1 MSFLEVF
8 RVFLHL
14 GLTSFGGPVAHI
26 GFFRNEFVSRR
37 QWVTDEQFAAWL
49 ALSQFMPGPA
59 SSQLGF
65 LIGLHRAGFRGALA
79 AWVGFTLPS
88 AIVLVALALF
98 GLQIAT
104 PWSLALVQGLK
115 LVAVAIVAQ
124 AVWGMWST
132 ICRQTSTRIIALLG
146 FALSMWLAGWVGQIG
161 AILGGAILGFVLL
174 RGSIKPATLKTQL
187 GSRVPKAVGTAL
199 LVLFLG
205 LLVLLPWVAKETPV
219 LAMFDAFY
227 RAGALV
233 FGGGHVVLP
242 LLESAV
248 VETGLISR
256 ENFLVGYG
264 LAQAVPGPLFTFAAW
279 LGALDPALP
288 GWSGALLALVAIFV
302 PGLLLVCGMLPWW
315 AQFQSVPAAFALF
328 AGVNAAV
335 VGVLAAAWVN
345 PILTTGVTHWSYAL
359 IALICTLW
367 LLLGKVAP
375 WKVVLLSAGLAL
387 GLHWVGLSP

>member
-1 MSFLEVF
+1 
-8 RVFLHL
+8 
-14 GLTSFGGPVAHI
+14 
-26 GFFRNEFVSRR
+26 
-37 QWVTDEQFAAWL
+37 
-49 ALSQFMPGPA
+49 
-59 SSQLGF
+59 
-65 LIGLHRAGFRGALA
+65 
-79 AWVGFTLPS
+79 
-88 AIVLVALALF
+88 
-98 GLQIAT
+98 
-104 PWSLALVQGLK
+104 
-115 LVAVAIVAQ
+115 
-124 AVWGMWST
+124 MWSA

-187 GSRVPKAVGTAL
+187 GSRVPKRVGTAL

-302 PGLLLVCGMLPWW
+302 PGLLLVCGASSRSDAPRRESIASSFVDPLP
-315 AQFQSVPAAFALF
+315 VR
-328 AGVNAAV
+328 
-335 VGVLAAAWVN
+335 
-345 PILTTGVTHWSYAL
+345 
-359 IALICTLW
+359 
-367 LLLGKVAP
+367 
-375 WKVVLLSAGLAL
+375 
-387 GLHWVGLSP
+387 